1 MPYRN
6 PQHPRHAA
14 QKSVIQQYAGQTAL
28 WHKWASAT
36 TGNPVAGLG
45 RTDYFQTSVITGVF
59 GGGLSVPGAGIM
71 GVVHDKPRPGGMV
84 QVGDLRLVTDAQINS
99 RDEVTWQGVRYRAET
114 DAQPTIMA
122 SGYWMITLT
131 RAGTGRG

>member
-59 GGGLSVPGAGIM
+59 GGGGDGGGVMAVNYQGA
-71 GVVHDKPRPGGMV
+71 RPGGQIGAGNV
-84 QVGDLRLVTDAQINS
+84 RLVTDAQINN
-99 RDEVTWQGVRYRAET
+99 RDEGTWQGVRYRAET